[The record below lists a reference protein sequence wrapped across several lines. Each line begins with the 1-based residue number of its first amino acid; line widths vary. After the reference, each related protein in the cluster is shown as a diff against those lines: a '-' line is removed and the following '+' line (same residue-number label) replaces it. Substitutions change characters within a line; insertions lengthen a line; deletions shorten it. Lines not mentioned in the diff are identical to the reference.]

1 MTDRWTEAQLRGELF
16 WVLSLTWAG
25 GTFYI
30 SSARLNIAN
39 GAETITTTS
48 DLVDAP
54 SVEEALE
61 VWSVEAP
68 RLSVPLSFLLPV
80 DVPALI
86 AEGHALDG
94 AVGELSQWA
103 DGTEWSARRVVV
115 RGQLVD
121 PEYGAAWEPIT
132 CSIEEMVADTQTTLP
147 LETIIIQDWLARAL
161 GSTSSQA
168 LSSDVIPMVWG
179 TPGNGVTPG
188 SPAPLIGSFGSYVYV
203 AIACHYCEAGTV
215 SLVDASG
222 TEESFTLKYED
233 VRYQFGSRRG
243 FPVVAYVTVDTST
256 SSLNLDDA
264 LGVIWDDGAALV
276 DESSQAVR
284 GLGDFIA
291 HILRRSALRVDW
303 GRVDA
308 ARAALNQYATD
319 GYINEPVAL
328 GEYITGVLAEA
339 FPFAMTGGPDG
350 VYPYLWPVYPPAS
363 AAIAALDTDADPEL
377 QRLSRISY
385 EGSDE
390 IATHIEVSYGWSPLL
405 SAYTKTQRVAGEVTT
420 ADDKRTTIKQL
431 IGPFARYGN
440 RRKVLESTVIH
451 DDASA
456 IKVGIAQAARYGQP
470 SRIVQYEAPQ
480 RYGWLRRGD
489 LVTLTDAEIAASAQ
503 LCLVE
508 GIAWNPDGAL
518 SLNLRYIEEGA

>member
-1 MTDRWTEAQLRGELF
+1 VTDRWTEAQLRGELF

-30 SSARLNIAN
+30 SSSRLNIAN
-39 GAETITTTS
+39 GTEIITTTS
-48 DLVDAP
+48 DLVDVP
-54 SVEEALE
+54 SVEEAVE

-80 DVPALI
+80 NVPELI

-121 PEYGAAWEPIT
+121 PEYGAEWEPII

-147 LETIIIQDWLARAL
+147 LETIIIQDWLAIAL
-161 GSTSSQA
+161 GSSSSRA

-179 TPGNGVTPG
+179 TPGNGTAPG
-188 SPAPLIGSFGSYVYV
+188 SPAPLVGSSGTYVNV
-203 AIACHYCEAGTV
+203 AIACHYCAATSV

-222 TEESFTLKYED
+222 TQESFPLKYED

-243 FPVVAYVTVDTST
+243 FPVVAYVTVDTFS

-264 LGVIWDDGAALV
+264 LGVIWDNGAALV
-276 DESSQAVR
+276 DESAQAVR
-284 GLGDFIA
+284 GLGDFLA

-303 GRVDA
+303 GRVEG

-319 GYINEPVAL
+319 GYIDEPVAL
-328 GEYITGVLAEA
+328 GEYITGVLADA
-339 FPFAMTGGPDG
+339 FPFAMAGGPEG
-350 VYPYLWPVYPPAS
+350 VYPYLWPVYPQAS
-363 AAIAALDTDADPEL
+363 AAIAALDTEADPEL

-390 IATHIEVSYGWSPLL
+390 IATHIEVSYAWDPLL
-405 SAYTKTQRVAGEVTT
+405 SAYTKTQRVAGEVTI

-431 IGPFARYGN
+431 IGPFARYGT
-440 RRKVLESTVIH
+440 RRKVLETTVIH

-470 SRIVQYEAPQ
+470 SRLVQYEAPQ

-489 LVTLTDAEIAASAQ
+489 LVTLTDAEIAASSQ
-503 LCLVE
+503 VCLVE

-518 SLNLRYIEEGA
+518 ALSLRYIEAGA

>member
-16 WVLSLTWAG
+16 WVLALTWAG

-30 SSARLNIAN
+30 STARLNIAN
-39 GAETITTTS
+39 GSDTIATTS

-103 DGTEWSARRVVV
+103 DGTDWSSRRVVV

-132 CSIEEMVADTQTTLP
+132 CSLEEMVADTQTTLP
-147 LETIIIQDWLARAL
+147 LETIIIQDWLAQAIAGL
-161 GSTSSQA
+161 SSRA
-168 LSSDVIPMVWG
+168 LSSNVIPMVWG
-179 TPGNGVTPG
+179 TPGNGTEPG
-188 SPAPLIGSFGSYVYV
+188 SPAPLIGSSGTFVYV
-203 AIACHYCEAGTV
+203 AVACHYCEASSV

-222 TEESFTLKYED
+222 TQESFPLQYED

-243 FPVVAYVTVDTST
+243 FPIVAYVSVNTFS
-256 SSLNLDDA
+256 SSLNLDDD

-284 GLGDFIA
+284 GLGDLLA
-291 HILRRSALRVDW
+291 HVFRRSALRVDW
-303 GRVDA
+303 GRVDG
-308 ARAALNQYATD
+308 ARAALNQYRTD
-319 GYINEPVAL
+319 GYINEPVPL
-328 GEYITGVLAEA
+328 GEYVTSVLAA
-339 FPFAMTGGPDG
+339 TFPFAMAAGPGG

-363 AAIAALDTDADPEL
+363 AAIAALDTGVDPEL
-377 QRLSRISY
+377 ERASRISY
-385 EGSDE
+385 EGSEE
-390 IATHIEVSYGWSPLL
+390 IATHVEVAYGWNPLRE
-405 SAYTKTQRVAGEVTT
+405 AYTKARRVAGEVTT
-420 ADDKRTTIKQL
+420 ADDLRTTIKQL
-431 IGPFARYGN
+431 VGPFARYGT
-440 RRKVLESTVIH
+440 RRKVLETTVVH
-451 DDASA
+451 DDATA
-456 IKVGIAQAARYGQP
+456 IKVGISQAARYGQP
-470 SRIVQYEAPQ
+470 SRLVEYEAPQ

-489 LVTLTDAEIAASAQ
+489 LVTLTDAEIAAVSQ
-503 LCLVE
+503 VCLVE
-508 GIAWNPDGAL
+508 GVAWNQDGAL
-518 SLNLRYIEEGA
+518 SLSLRYIEEGA